1 MAVERFPSYKYILIL
16 FLFELGFALKFNFI
30 GVISISELFLL
41 FYVPTV
47 ILPKVCWKSSK
58 DLRNITIAYIILLLF
73 QVLSEYMVGNELT
86 NSLKGIAITVVS
98 YFHFIFLIYYLSRWK
113 KLILVLLL
121 SQIFMRLFS
130 EVAVEEQTIEDV
142 IHGEAAAYLKF
153 YISPIVIL
161 ISLCLSVMLTTKKF
175 PLLFSFLGVIL
186 VVLGARSSGGMAFAA
201 GLVTYMINHR
211 LVVRNK
217 KRFIISLAALCV
229 IAYSCYAY
237 YVNQV
242 LTGVITSGNNRQ
254 LFLCEN
260 PYNPLELLMAG
271 RSEMWVGW
279 QAFMDK
285 FWFGHGAWPYDSTG
299 KYLRM
304 MYAMHDELSKFTLN
318 THYLIPSHSV
328 LVGSGMMNGVFAF
341 VTMAYILYFFIK
353 RGVLSF
359 IHCERKYK
367 LVLVYYVFD
376 LLWTAFFSPQS
387 HFRLSMPIAFAII
400 FVIHASIRTNVEHKK
415 TVQPAQADDGCSVG

>member
-1 MAVERFPSYKYILIL
+1 MPLPQIVILV
-16 FLFELGFALKFNFI
+16 LFELGFSLKFNLI
-30 GVISISELFLL
+30 GEISISELFLL

-73 QVLSEYMVGNELT
+73 QILSEYMIGNELT
-86 NSLKGIAITVVS
+86 NSLKGVAITVVS

-113 KLILVLLL
+113 KLILILLL

-161 ISLCLSVMLTTKKF
+161 IFLCLSVMLTTKKF

-186 VVLGARSSGGMAFAA
+186 VVLGARSSGGMAFVA
-201 GLVTYMINHR
+201 GLVTYMISHR

-217 KRFIISLAALCV
+217 KRFIISLVILCV
-229 IAYSCYAY
+229 IAYSCYVY

-242 LTGVITSGNNRQ
+242 LSGAITSGNNRQ

-299 KYLRM
+299 KYQRM

-400 FVIHASIRTNVEHKK
+400 FVIHASIRTNVEHKN
-415 TVQPAQADDGCSVG
+415 TVQPAQADGGCSVG

>member
-1 MAVERFPSYKYILIL
+1 MERFPSYKYILIL
-16 FLFELGFALKFNFI
+16 FLFELGFALKFNLI

-73 QVLSEYMVGNELT
+73 QILSEYMIGNELT
-86 NSLKGIAITVVS
+86 NSLKGVAITVVS

-113 KLILVLLL
+113 KLILILLL

-161 ISLCLSVMLTTKKF
+161 IFLCLSVMLTTKKF

-186 VVLGARSSGGMAFAA
+186 VVLGARSSGGMAFVA
-201 GLVTYMINHR
+201 GLVTYMISHR

-217 KRFIISLAALCV
+217 KRFIISLVILCV
-229 IAYSCYAY
+229 IAYSCYVY

-242 LTGVITSGNNRQ
+242 LSGAITSGNNRQ

-260 PYNPLELLMAG
+260 PYNPLELLIAG

-299 KYLRM
+299 KYQRM

-400 FVIHASIRTNVEHKK
+400 FVIHASIRTNVEHKN
-415 TVQPAQADDGCSVG
+415 TVQPAQADGGCSVG

>member
-1 MAVERFPSYKYILIL
+1 MPLPQIVILV
-16 FLFELGFALKFNFI
+16 LFELGFSLKFNLI
-30 GVISISELFLL
+30 GEISISELFLL

-186 VVLGARSSGGMAFAA
+186 VVLGARSSGGMAFVA
-201 GLVTYMINHR
+201 GLVTYMISHR
-211 LVVRNK
+211 LVFRNK
-217 KRFIISLAALCV
+217 KRFIISLVILCV
-229 IAYSCYAY
+229 IAYSCYVY

-242 LTGVITSGNNRQ
+242 LSGAITSGNNRQ

-299 KYLRM
+299 KYQRM

-400 FVIHASIRTNVEHKK
+400 FVIHASIRTNVEHKN
-415 TVQPAQADDGCSVG
+415 TVQPAQADGGCSVG

>member
-1 MAVERFPSYKYILIL
+1 MERFLSYKYILIL
-16 FLFELGFALKFNFI
+16 FLFELGFALKFNLI

-41 FYVPTV
+41 FYVPIV
-47 ILPKVCWKSSK
+47 ILPKVCWKRSK
-58 DLRNITIAYIILLLF
+58 DLRSITVAYIILLLF
-73 QVLSEYMVGNELT
+73 QMLSEYMVGNELT

-98 YFHFIFLIYYLSRWK
+98 YFHFIFLIYYLSKWK

-142 IHGEAAAYLKF
+142 MHGEAAAYLKF

-161 ISLCLSVMLTTKKF
+161 IFLCLSVMLTTKKF

-186 VVLGARSSGGMAFAA
+186 VALGARSSGGMAFAA
-201 GLVTYMINHR
+201 GLVTYMISHR

-217 KRFIISLAALCV
+217 KRFIISLVVLCV
-229 IAYSCYAY
+229 IAYSCYVY

-242 LTGVITSGNNRQ
+242 LSGVITSGNNRQ

-299 KYLRM
+299 KYQRM

-400 FVIHASIRTNVEHKK
+400 FVIHASIRTNVEHKN
-415 TVQPAQADDGCSVG
+415 TVQPAQADGGCSVG

>member
-1 MAVERFPSYKYILIL
+1 MAVERFLSYKYILIL
-16 FLFELGFALKFNFI
+16 FLFELGFALKFNLI
-30 GVISISELFLL
+30 GEISISELFLL
-41 FYVPTV
+41 FYVPTF

-58 DLRNITIAYIILLLF
+58 DLRDITIAYIILLVF
-73 QVLSEYMVGNELT
+73 QVFSEYMVGNELT
-86 NSLKGIAITVVS
+86 SSLKGIAVTIVS
-98 YFHFIFLIYYLSRWK
+98 YFHFIFLIYYLSKWK

-130 EVAVEEQTIEDV
+130 EVGVEEQTIEDV
-142 IHGEAAAYLKF
+142 MHGEAAAYLKF

-161 ISLCLSVMLTTKKF
+161 IFLCLSVILANNRKF

-186 VVLGARSSGGMAFAA
+186 VVLGARSSGGMAFVA
-201 GLVTYMINHR
+201 GLVTYMISHR

-217 KRFIISLAALCV
+217 KLFIISLVVLCV
-229 IAYSCYAY
+229 IAYSCYVY

-242 LTGVITSGNNRQ
+242 LSGAITSGNNRQ

-271 RSEMWVGW
+271 RSEMWVAW

-299 KYLRM
+299 KYQRM
-304 MYAMHDELSKFTLN
+304 MYAMHDDLRNMSLDL
-318 THYLIPSHSV
+318 HYMIPSHSV
-328 LVGSGMMNGVFAF
+328 LVGSGMMNGIFSFLA
-341 VTMAYILYFFIK
+341 MAYIIFFFVK

-359 IHCERKYK
+359 IRCGIAYK

-400 FVIHASIRTNVEHKK
+400 FVIHASIRKGIKHKK
-415 TVQPAQADDGCSVG
+415 YDAVIAA

>member
-1 MAVERFPSYKYILIL
+1 MAVERFLSYKYILIL
-16 FLFELGFALKFNFI
+16 FLFELGFALKFNLI

-41 FYVPTV
+41 FYVPIV
-47 ILPKVCWKSSK
+47 ILPKVCWKRSK
-58 DLRNITIAYIILLLF
+58 DLRSITVAYIVLLLF
-73 QVLSEYMVGNELT
+73 QMLSEYMVGNELT

-98 YFHFIFLIYYLSRWK
+98 YFHFIFLIYYLSKWK

-142 IHGEAAAYLKF
+142 MHGEAAAYLKF
-153 YISPIVIL
+153 YISPIVML
-161 ISLCLSVMLTTKKF
+161 IFLCLSVMLTTKKF

-186 VVLGARSSGGMAFAA
+186 VVLGARSSGGMAFVA
-201 GLVTYMINHR
+201 GLVTYMISHR

-217 KRFIISLAALCV
+217 KRFIISLVILCV
-229 IAYSCYAY
+229 IAYSCYVY

-242 LTGVITSGNNRQ
+242 LSGAITSGNNRQ

-299 KYLRM
+299 KYQRM
-304 MYAMHDELSKFTLN
+304 MYAMHDNLRNMALDL
-318 THYLIPSHSV
+318 HYMIPSHSV
-328 LVGSGMMNGVFAF
+328 LVGSGMMNGICTFLA
-341 VTMAYILYFFIK
+341 MGYILFFFVK

-359 IHCERKYK
+359 IRCEKAYK
-367 LVLVYYVFD
+367 LVLVYFVFN
-376 LLWTAFFSPQS
+376 LLWTALFSPQS

-400 FVIHASIRTNVEHKK
+400 FVIYASIRTKVKHKN
-415 TVQPAQADDGCSVG
+415 TVHPSRPDGGCIVG

>member
-1 MAVERFPSYKYILIL
+1 MERFPSYKYILIL
-16 FLFELGFALKFNFI
+16 FLFESGFALKFNLI

-73 QVLSEYMVGNELT
+73 QILSEYMIGNELT
-86 NSLKGIAITVVS
+86 NSLKGVAITVVS

-113 KLILVLLL
+113 KLILILLL

-161 ISLCLSVMLTTKKF
+161 IFLCLSVMLTTKKF

-186 VVLGARSSGGMAFAA
+186 VVLGARSSGGMAFVA
-201 GLVTYMINHR
+201 GLVTYMISHR

-217 KRFIISLAALCV
+217 KRFIISLVILCV
-229 IAYSCYAY
+229 IAYSCYVY

-242 LTGVITSGNNRQ
+242 LSGAITSGNNRQ

-299 KYLRM
+299 KYQRM

-400 FVIHASIRTNVEHKK
+400 FVIHASIRTNVEHKN
-415 TVQPAQADDGCSVG
+415 TVQPAQADGGCSVG

>member
-1 MAVERFPSYKYILIL
+1 MERFLSYKNILIL
-16 FLFELGFALKFNFI
+16 FLFELGFALKFNLI
-30 GVISISELFLL
+30 GEISISELFLL

-47 ILPKVCWKSSK
+47 ILPKVCWKRSK

-73 QVLSEYMVGNELT
+73 QVFSEYMVGNELS
-86 NSLKGIAITVVS
+86 NSLKGFAITIVS

-113 KLILVLLL
+113 KLIWVLLL

-142 IHGEAAAYLKF
+142 IHGEAAAYMKF

-161 ISLCLSVMLTTKKF
+161 IFLCLSVILANNRKF
-175 PLLFSFLGVIL
+175 PLFFSFLGVIL
-186 VVLGARSSGGMAFAA
+186 VVLGARSSGGMAFVT
-201 GLVTYMINHR
+201 GLVTYMISHR
-211 LVVRNK
+211 LVVGNK
-217 KRFIISLAALCV
+217 KRFIISLVVLCV
-229 IAYSCYAY
+229 IAYSCYVY

-242 LTGVITSGNNRQ
+242 LSGVITSGNNRQ

-285 FWFGHGAWPYDSTG
+285 FCFGHGAWAYDTTG
-299 KYLRM
+299 KYVRM
-304 MYAMHDELSKFTLN
+304 MYAMHGDLRGTPPDLHTF
-318 THYLIPSHSV
+318 IPSHSV
-328 LVGSGMMNGVFAF
+328 LVGSGMMNGIFAF
-341 VTMAYILYFFIK
+341 VAMAYILFFFVK

-359 IHCERKYK
+359 MRCEKAYK
-367 LVLVYYVFD
+367 LILVYYVFN

-400 FVIHASIRTNVEHKK
+400 FVIHASIRTNVKY
-415 TVQPAQADDGCSVG
+415 QI

>member
-1 MAVERFPSYKYILIL
+1 MERFPSYKYILIL
-16 FLFELGFALKFNFI
+16 FLFELGFALKFNLI

-73 QVLSEYMVGNELT
+73 QILSEYMIGNELT
-86 NSLKGIAITVVS
+86 NSLKGVAITVVS

-113 KLILVLLL
+113 KLILILLL

-161 ISLCLSVMLTTKKF
+161 IFLCLSVMLTTKKF
-175 PLLFSFLGVIL
+175 PLLFLFFFVIL
-186 VVLGARSSGGMAFAA
+186 VVLGARSSGGMAFVA
-201 GLVTYMINHR
+201 GLVTYMISHR

-217 KRFIISLAALCV
+217 KRFIISLVILCV
-229 IAYSCYAY
+229 IAYSCYVY

-242 LTGVITSGNNRQ
+242 LSGAITSGNNRQ

-299 KYLRM
+299 KYQRM

-400 FVIHASIRTNVEHKK
+400 FVIHASIRTNVEHKN
-415 TVQPAQADDGCSVG
+415 TVQPAQADGGCSVG

>member
-1 MAVERFPSYKYILIL
+1 MI
-16 FLFELGFALKFNFI
+16 
-30 GVISISELFLL
+30 
-41 FYVPTV
+41 
-47 ILPKVCWKSSK
+47 
-58 DLRNITIAYIILLLF
+58 
-73 QVLSEYMVGNELT
+73 GNELT
-86 NSLKGIAITVVS
+86 NSLKGVAITVVS

-113 KLILVLLL
+113 KLILILLL

-161 ISLCLSVMLTTKKF
+161 IFLCLSVMLTTKKF

-186 VVLGARSSGGMAFAA
+186 VVLGARSSGGMAFVA
-201 GLVTYMINHR
+201 GLVTYMISHR

-217 KRFIISLAALCV
+217 KRFIIYLAVLCV